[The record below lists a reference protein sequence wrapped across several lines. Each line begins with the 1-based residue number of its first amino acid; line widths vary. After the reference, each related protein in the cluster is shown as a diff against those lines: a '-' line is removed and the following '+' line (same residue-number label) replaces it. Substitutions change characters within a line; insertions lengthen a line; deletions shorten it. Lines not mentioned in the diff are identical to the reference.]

1 MFNNVFNQI
10 KHRFHYVFIFSF
22 PMCSD
27 DTSPRPPAP
36 NASVLRDPLRRL
48 HHQEVGGDPM
58 RGKTR
63 PKRLLC
69 LQ

>member
-1 MFNNVFNQI
+1 
-10 KHRFHYVFIFSF
+10 
-22 PMCSD
+22 MCSN
-27 DTSPRPPAP
+27 DTSPCPPAP

-58 RGKTR
+58 RGETR
-63 PKRLLC
+63 SKRLLH